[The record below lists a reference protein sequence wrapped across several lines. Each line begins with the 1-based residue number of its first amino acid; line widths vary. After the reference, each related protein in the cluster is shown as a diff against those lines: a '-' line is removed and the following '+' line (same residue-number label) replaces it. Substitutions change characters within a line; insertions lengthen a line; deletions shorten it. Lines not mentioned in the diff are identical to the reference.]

1 MDEQTPKTKGTS
13 RSITLSAKLGQLKT
27 LKDNSVTAT
36 LSATAGELQKILK
49 LITACQA
56 GNTLLMT
63 AQLVKPKPVK
73 KNAKEKPDTQKQKGP
88 RRVRR
93 YPYNR

>member
-1 MDEQTPKTKGTS
+1 MAQDTAETKGTS
-13 RSITLSAKLGQLKT
+13 RAITLSAKLGQLKT
-27 LKDNSVTAT
+27 LKAGNVTAV

-56 GNTLLMT
+56 GSSLLMT
-63 AQLVKPKPVK
+63 VQIVKPKPVK
-73 KNAKEKPDTQKQKGP
+73 INAKEKPDTQKQKGP

-93 YPYNR
+93 YPYK